1 MSWHYSQAVVA
12 EYSEENC
19 SDGEPSVQSKSTTT
33 ADESLC
39 SDKTMESSNHS
50 QSGTTCEPSTGDRGE
65 DVLTSFLGAFPVRTS
80 VVLEKEPESTESEA
94 DSGEKWHASFA
105 KYNHDTHSWRT
116 HQCSLLGGFIEFS
129 ETWPKWG
136 LMRDGECWVQTM
148 SVHHIEGNASGLLLP
163 TPRSADGPHGGNG
176 PNSRDLSLSAMA
188 RHAMWPTPH
197 GFSKDGKSNGPSGNE
212 LGRAVN
218 QSLFGVPTPSAS
230 MAKGSSQNSLTRKS
244 GKSRENDRLDHHV
257 MASHGGSLN
266 PAWVEWLM
274 GWPINWTAM
283 QSISKDSVN
292 EWLYANGNMEV
303 QESMPKG
310 VCNGFMR
317 HLWWGTE
324 PPKTPPRW
332 RHFEQHGSERGNSLS
347 RLPHSEPHGT
357 GELGEGPSSGEGVS
371 DLRYKIQAE
380 KVKGEAVRESRM
392 PSSEWKAVSRTT
404 VEKTNRVSRL
414 KAIGN
419 GQVPAVAALAWEML
433 TT

>member
-1 MSWHYSQAVVA
+1 
-12 EYSEENC
+12 
-19 SDGEPSVQSKSTTT
+19 
-33 ADESLC
+33 
-39 SDKTMESSNHS
+39 
-50 QSGTTCEPSTGDRGE
+50 
-65 DVLTSFLGAFPVRTS
+65 
-80 VVLEKEPESTESEA
+80 
-94 DSGEKWHASFA
+94 
-105 KYNHDTHSWRT
+105 
-116 HQCSLLGGFIEFS
+116 
-129 ETWPKWG
+129 
-136 LMRDGECWVQTM
+136 
-148 SVHHIEGNASGLLLP
+148 
-163 TPRSADGPHGGNG
+163 
-176 PNSRDLSLSAMA
+176 
-188 RHAMWPTPH
+188 
-197 GFSKDGKSNGPSGNE
+197 
-212 LGRAVN
+212 
-218 QSLFGVPTPSAS
+218 

-357 GELGEGPSSGEGVS
+357 GELGEGPSSGKGVS